1 MSLTPYDAEAGLRFG
16 GLEPPNLT
24 VVPATA
30 LILKVWS
37 GECLTFK
44 SAFPSLIWKRE
55 RRADA
60 MSAKQGYNIVRRGF
74 ARLE

>member
-37 GECLTFK
+37 GECLTIK
-44 SAFPSLIWKRE
+44 SATLSLWNKMIE
-55 RRADA
+55 T
-60 MSAKQGYNIVRRGF
+60 
-74 ARLE
+74 